1 MRRHRRPDRGLTLI
15 EILLSILVLVLGI
28 LGIMALFP
36 TALQTS
42 RVTIEQRHS
51 VNIAE
56 SVKHSIGNAFR
67 FRFGTGTGEVAASSP
82 GIEDGK
88 VIMTH
93 DMNAGS
99 AFPFLFHPPTLTGT
113 GIAPGWRRHP
123 AAAAA
128 DAAIGTGPLA
138 TNPVPNPES
147 APQFFVSADAW
158 LNASVSY
165 IRSNND
171 PTEPYRQYAFTFD
184 IAKVNTL
191 QHLLGPPAQV
201 NPSTGNPWTAAEV
214 DPMIRLYECRIHVHR
229 IKGGGSVSTGVGN
242 GVNKNLILTVTHRVA
257 LK

>member
-1 MRRHRRPDRGLTLI
+1 MHRTHRRGDRGLTLI

-51 VNIAE
+51 VNVAE

-67 FRFGTGTGEVAASSP
+67 FQFATGTGEVAGSSP
-82 GIEDGK
+82 GVEDGK

-93 DMNAGS
+93 DMDAGN
-99 AFPFLFHPPTLTGT
+99 AFPFLFLPPNLAGSTAT
-113 GIAPGWRRHP
+113 APGWRRHP
-123 AAAAA
+123 AAAAVDMA
-128 DAAIGTGPLA
+128 RGTGPLA
-138 TNPVPNPES
+138 TSPVPNPEA
-147 APQFFVSADAW
+147 APQFYVSSDAW

-171 PTEPYRQYAFTFD
+171 PTEPYRQYAFNFD

-191 QHLLGPPAQV
+191 QHLLTQV
-201 NPSTGNPWTAAEV
+201 NPATGVNWTPDEL

-229 IKGGGSVSTGVGN
+229 IKGGGGVSTGSGN

>member
-1 MRRHRRPDRGLTLI
+1 MHRIHRRGDRGLTLI

-67 FRFGTGTGEVAASSP
+67 FQFAVGTGEVAAGSP

-93 DMNAGS
+93 DMDAGN
-99 AFPFLFHPPTLTGT
+99 AFPFLFLPPNLAGT
-113 GIAPGWRRHP
+113 GAAPGWRRHP
-123 AAAAA
+123 AAAAV
-128 DAAIGTGPLA
+128 DRAIGTGPLA
-138 TNPVPNPES
+138 TNPVPSPEPS
-147 APQFFVSADAW
+147 PQFYLSSDAL

-165 IRSNND
+165 IRGNND
-171 PTEPYRQYAFTFD
+171 PTEPYRQYAFNFD

-191 QHLLGPPAQV
+191 QHLLTQTNPATGV
-201 NPSTGNPWTAAEV
+201 NWTAAQL
-214 DPMIRLYECRIHVHR
+214 DPMIRLYEVRIHVHR
-229 IKGGGSVSTGVGN
+229 IKGGGGVSTGSGN
-242 GVNKNLILTVTHRVA
+242 GVEKNLILTVTHRVA